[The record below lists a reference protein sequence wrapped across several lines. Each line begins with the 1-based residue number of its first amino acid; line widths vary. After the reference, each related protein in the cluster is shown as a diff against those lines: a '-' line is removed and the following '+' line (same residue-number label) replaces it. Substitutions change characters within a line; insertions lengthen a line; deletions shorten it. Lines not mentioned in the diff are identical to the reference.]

1 VNPIN
6 LLPFVERQPKW
17 SIDNLIFIFSI
28 LLVLIYSSIYT
39 YNVCKILRIE
49 KELQAT
55 RNQYELLQPT
65 LEIMQKSNDKLQLI
79 DTKNKIAAL
88 LTNERQPL
96 YTLIQ
101 RIVAIM
107 PQQLWFT
114 NLSKSDKGLLEMK
127 GAATTYS
134 VVAEFIENMEKDPF
148 FLDPTLVKVEID
160 TAASLLIF
168 EITVKPKGMQ
178 Q

>member
-1 VNPIN
+1 MNPIN

-17 SIDNLIFIFSI
+17 SIDKLIFIFSM

-39 YNVCKILRIE
+39 YNEFKIFKIE
-49 KELQAT
+49 KELQAIG
-55 RNQYELLQPT
+55 NQYELLQPT

-88 LTNERQPL
+88 LTNERHPL

-114 NLSKSDKGLLEMK
+114 NLSKSDNGLLEMK

-134 VVAEFIENMEKDPF
+134 VVAEFIENMEKDTF
-148 FLDPTLVKVEID
+148 FLDPTLVKVEFD

-168 EITVKPKGMQ
+168 EITVKSKGM
-178 Q
+178 